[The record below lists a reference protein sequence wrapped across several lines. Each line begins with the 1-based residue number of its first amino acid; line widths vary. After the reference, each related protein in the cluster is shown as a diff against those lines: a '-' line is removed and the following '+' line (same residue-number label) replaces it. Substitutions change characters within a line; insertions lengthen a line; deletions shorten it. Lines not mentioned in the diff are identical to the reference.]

1 MCTLSPC
8 LQMVSNSSVNC
19 SSISSISQHCL
30 YSHSVMQMVNDIK
43 HYVDEALTGNH
54 PGSYYQLRIQ
64 EFWLSQLF
72 SDGLPEES
80 VRSTLFDALSNNGM
94 DCRENDS
101 GVQCEYS

>member
-1 MCTLSPC
+1 MCTLPPC
-8 LQMVSNSSVNC
+8 LQMVSNTSVNC

-30 YSHSVMQMVNDIK
+30 YSQSVLQIVNDIK
-43 HYVDEALTGNH
+43 HYVNEALRGNH
-54 PGSYYQLRIQ
+54 PGSCYLLICQGC
-64 EFWLSQLF
+64 WLSQLF

-80 VRSTLFDALSNNGM
+80 VRSRLFDVLSKNGM

>member
-1 MCTLSPC
+1 MTLPPC

-19 SSISSISQHCL
+19 SSICSILQHCL
-30 YSHSVMQMVNDIK
+30 YSHSVVQIVNDIK
-43 HYVDEALTGNH
+43 HYVDEALRGNH
-54 PGSYYQLRIQ
+54 LGSCYQLRIQ

-80 VRSTLFDALSNNGM
+80 VRSTLFDVLSNNGV

-101 GVQCEYS
+101 GAQCEYS

>member
-1 MCTLSPC
+1 MCTLPPC

-30 YSHSVMQMVNDIK
+30 YSHSVMQIMNDIE
-43 HYVDEALTGNH
+43 HYVNAALGGNLFCH
-54 PGSYYQLRIQ
+54 QLENQ
-64 EFWLSQLF
+64 KCWLSQLF
-72 SDGLPEES
+72 SDGLPKES
-80 VRSTLFDALSNNGM
+80 VRSTLFDVLRNNGM